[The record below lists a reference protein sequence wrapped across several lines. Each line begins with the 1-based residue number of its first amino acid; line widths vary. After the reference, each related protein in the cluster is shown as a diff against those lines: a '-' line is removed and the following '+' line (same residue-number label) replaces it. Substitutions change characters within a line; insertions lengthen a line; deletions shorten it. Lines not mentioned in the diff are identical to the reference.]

1 MLNLL
6 LEVSEP
12 MTGSGANNR
21 DVKKINR
28 IRTIRSIFSCDR
40 ISQPELAA
48 KVNNSWPTVLQNVKE
63 LMAMGLV
70 QEVGTFESTGG
81 RKARAFAPV
90 RNARLAVGLEITQNH
105 VGAVLVD
112 LSGNLLHYERKKRLY
127 ERSDTYAEMLAG
139 IVQGLIEKEG
149 CPVEKILGVGISLPG
164 ILDKE
169 GQTLVYSHA
178 LGLRNV
184 PTEEFSRY
192 IPFSCRFINDANA
205 AGLAEVRDLESP
217 RSLVYLSL
225 SNSVGGAILTGGA
238 LYGGDHLRAGE
249 FGHNTLVP
257 DGRPCYCGKKG
268 CLDAYCSAK
277 VLSQLTDGNLALFFD
292 GLRSGNAA
300 LQTAW
305 NARQQGKLVSFD
317 PNYRPL
323 LWEHPAD
330 AVVQMQE
337 GVKLADLLKVSE
349 EEMQLITNESD
360 LARGSQALLEMGP
373 SLVLVSLGAKGAY
386 YRNAVGAGHLPTYDV
401 PTVDTTGAG
410 DAFMGAIH
418 YQLRRKA
425 AEDLRTL
432 SAFELEE
439 IVRFGNA
446 AGSLTTT
453 KGGAIPAMPSMVE
466 IQNCIASIP
475 LM

>member
-1 MLNLL
+1 
-6 LEVSEP
+6 

-90 RNARLAVGLEITQNH
+90 RDARLAVGLEITQNH

-112 LSGNLLHYERKKRLY
+112 LSGNFLRYERKKRLY

-149 CPVEKILGVGISLPG
+149 YPVEKILGVGISLPG

-217 RSLVYLSL
+217 QPCLPFSEQQCRWCDSDRWSALLRRPSSCRRVRAQHARSRWPPLL
-225 SNSVGGAILTGGA
+225 
-238 LYGGDHLRAGE
+238 LR
-249 FGHNTLVP
+249 
-257 DGRPCYCGKKG
+257 KKG
-268 CLDAYCSAK
+268 LSGCL
-277 VLSQLTDGNLALFFD
+277 
-292 GLRSGNAA
+292 
-300 LQTAW
+300 
-305 NARQQGKLVSFD
+305 
-317 PNYRPL
+317 L
-323 LWEHPAD
+323 LCKSP
-330 AVVQMQE
+330 
-337 GVKLADLLKVSE
+337 
-349 EEMQLITNESD
+349 
-360 LARGSQALLEMGP
+360 
-373 SLVLVSLGAKGAY
+373 
-386 YRNAVGAGHLPTYDV
+386 LPTD
-401 PTVDTTGAG
+401 
-410 DAFMGAIH
+410 
-418 YQLRRKA
+418 
-425 AEDLRTL
+425 
-432 SAFELEE
+432 
-439 IVRFGNA
+439 
-446 AGSLTTT
+446 
-453 KGGAIPAMPSMVE
+453 
-466 IQNCIASIP
+466 
-475 LM
+475 

>member
-1 MLNLL
+1 
-6 LEVSEP
+6 

-90 RNARLAVGLEITQNH
+90 RDARLAVGLEITQNH

-112 LSGNLLHYERKKRLY
+112 LSGNLLRYERKKRLY

-149 CPVEKILGVGISLPG
+149 YPVEKILGVGISLPG

-205 AGLAEVRDLESP
+205 AGLAEVRDLESLNP
-217 RSLVYLSL
+217 PAGARREHSL
-225 SNSVGGAILTGGA
+225 
-238 LYGGDHLRAGE
+238 LYGM
-249 FGHNTLVP
+249 P
-257 DGRPCYCGKKG
+257 D
-268 CLDAYCSAK
+268 
-277 VLSQLTDGNLALFFD
+277 
-292 GLRSGNAA
+292 LRSDWRLPRIMSEQFWSICPVTFSAM
-300 LQTAW
+300 
-305 NARQQGKLVSFD
+305 S
-317 PNYRPL
+317 
-323 LWEHPAD
+323 
-330 AVVQMQE
+330 
-337 GVKLADLLKVSE
+337 VKSVFMSGRTPMRKCLP
-349 EEMQLITNESD
+349 ESC
-360 LARGSQALLEMGP
+360 RG
-373 SLVLVSLGAKGAY
+373 
-386 YRNAVGAGHLPTYDV
+386 
-401 PTVDTTGAG
+401 
-410 DAFMGAIH
+410 
-418 YQLRRKA
+418 
-425 AEDLRTL
+425 
-432 SAFELEE
+432 
-439 IVRFGNA
+439 
-446 AGSLTTT
+446 
-453 KGGAIPAMPSMVE
+453 
-466 IQNCIASIP
+466 
-475 LM
+475 